1 MSAIILLLL
10 LGLLLGLVIGLVV
23 KFFGVQ
29 RDEREEAVEAL
40 LPGANCGGCGAA
52 GCTAFARALV
62 AAAATPDQCP
72 ASTPE
77 NLRRVAALLGVEV
90 VERAPVVAVV
100 RCGGDARR
108 TRGGPG
114 YNGIND
120 CRSAVLVYGG
130 AKGCRHGCLGLAT
143 CARACPFGAIEISA
157 AELAVVHPELCTGCG
172 CCIAVCPRDL
182 IRLAPASAPLHVFCN
197 SPAKG
202 RDKSQ
207 VCKAA
212 CIGCRKCVKDAA
224 EGQMLIDGF
233 LASVNY
239 EDPPAAELAEVCPT
253 QCLLPARQRERTRPE
268 AKKDAEVVN
277 A

>member
-1 MSAIILLLL
+1 MPAIILLLP
-10 LGLLLGLVIGLVV
+10 LGLLLGLIIGLVV

-40 LPGANCGGCGAA
+40 LPGVNCGACGSA
-52 GCTAFARALV
+52 GCADFARALA

-72 ASTPE
+72 ATTPE
-77 NLRRVAALLGVEV
+77 NLRRIAALLGVKV
-90 VERAPVVAVV
+90 TERAAVVAVV

-114 YNGIND
+114 YNGVND
-120 CRSAVLVYGG
+120 CRSAVLVNGG
-130 AKGCRHGCLGLAT
+130 AKGCRYGCLGLAT

-157 AELAVVHPELCTGCG
+157 AGLAVVHPKLCTGCG
-172 CCIAVCPRDL
+172 RCIAACPRDL
-182 IRLAPASAPLHVFCN
+182 ICLVPASAPLHVFCN

-207 VCKAA
+207 VCEAA
-212 CIGCRKCVKDAA
+212 CIGCRKCVKSAA

-233 LASVNY
+233 LARVNY

-253 QCLLPARQRERTRPE
+253 QCLQPTRRRDRTRPE